1 MKAFGTYY
9 LHIYKRA
16 KIKILNDLLE
26 YLVQRLHLSY
36 FKYILM
42 KNRTKKTYRDCN
54 TESEN
59 LYINKRSTIFV
70 EKCFSILKYIYVIQI
85 FFSIQIL
92 KFNKIIFMLF
102 WHNFETI

>member
-1 MKAFGTYY
+1 MKYIKFLKAFGTYY
-9 LHIYKRA
+9 LHIYKRS
-16 KIKILNDLLE
+16 KLKILNGLLE

-36 FKYILM
+36 FKHILM

-70 EKCFSILKYIYVIQI
+70 EK
-85 FFSIQIL
+85 
-92 KFNKIIFMLF
+92 MLF
-102 WHNFETI
+102 DIKIYLCDSNIFSYTNSKV